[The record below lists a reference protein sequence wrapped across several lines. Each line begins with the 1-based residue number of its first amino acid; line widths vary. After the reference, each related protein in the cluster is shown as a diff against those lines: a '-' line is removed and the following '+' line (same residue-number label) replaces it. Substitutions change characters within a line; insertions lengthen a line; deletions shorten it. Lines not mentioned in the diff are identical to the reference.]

1 MNPREFF
8 REPGYE
14 KALLLSYSFDPI
26 FFESV
31 VLTDLW
37 AGRASEVLVCV
48 DRGQMDASI
57 SSAGSQAR
65 HLGKRYLV
73 ASAGH
78 AGAFHPKV
86 YLRLGRES
94 GLVMVGSGNLTSAGW
109 GGNEELA
116 TAWRVGPAQEDEGGW
131 ISLLLEDVAHWCEGE
146 FERETISRLRALSWL
161 PEIATVPGPDSRLLY
176 SRANSSLGSQV
187 ARRWAGRTFS
197 EVSVLTGSTD
207 EGGAFLRWA
216 HRIFGISKATV
227 ALTPQCASFRP
238 EQLADLPLDLR
249 IVVADP
255 AKRLHAKACW
265 FDGPDGAAALMGSAN
280 CSAAAWLLA
289 PDGGGNVESIVVYDH
304 PDRADFTS
312 LWDVLDRPAQMPGEA
327 LHPLPSKPQ
336 AALHDAPAY
345 RIVEVLWDSDLGIF
359 SLGVKP
365 GLASPGSIV
374 LICEREEIQMHPA
387 DEAFTH
393 WRSRPQ
399 ALAGAPATTVVSARI
414 EVGGKRWMT
423 PLHWIN
429 DVTQLQRSM
438 RSSRDVN
445 PIRDMDFSGT
455 LSEQRKVLEQLNE
468 VARYLV
474 SDYGHYV
481 DPGRNRRVAENRQ
494 EEEPAKAVDPDALIY
509 EIGKESVYGGSS
521 GGSNMSLSLSGIT
534 ALFFYDEF
542 ETEDPSEFTDEDDS
556 PKQKPSRQKPKAREQ
571 GAIDPKFKK
580 KLCQQVE
587 SFIDKIYDDEFA
599 TRCTATQ
606 MVQAVT
612 YPLAIAHRGR
622 PQGWVDDEDGE
633 QWALWI
639 FALLFREDF
648 SGEDGLLRA
657 VERRYRNQGESTVFE
672 DVVGDGTLWLVLV
685 ATLFSA
691 RWNED
696 GGEFERALAIREV
709 FSMPQLISSAVPG
722 RISSLVKKM
731 RVEDAKSMLER
742 HAPRVCE
749 SLLAIEER
757 IESAWDTLIDR
768 QSKANVSFQVGDVLW
783 RRSGWAVCIEGIVA
797 TSPQTNVR
805 ARFRGRD
812 TKVRSSFYI
821 NVSEAAR
828 CSDEISELLAA
839 VREALDSME
848 GDAAPCAS

>member
-14 KALLLSYSFDPI
+14 KALLLSFSFDPM

-37 AGRASEVLVCV
+37 AGRTSEVLVCV
-48 DRGQMDASI
+48 DRGQMDTSI
-57 SSAGSQAR
+57 ASAGAQAR

-78 AGAFHPKV
+78 PGAFHPKL

-94 GLVMVGSGNLTSAGW
+94 GMVMVGSGNLTSAGW
-109 GGNEELA
+109 GGNDELA
-116 TAWRVGPAQEDEGGW
+116 TAWRVGPGQEDEGGW
-131 ISLLLEDVAHWCEGE
+131 VPLLLEDVARWCDGE
-146 FERETISRLRALSWL
+146 FERETVSRLRAVTWL
-161 PEIATVPGPDSRLLY
+161 PEIATVPRPDSRLLY
-176 SRANSSLGSQV
+176 SRANSPLGSQI
-187 ARRWAGRTFS
+187 AHRWAGRTFS

-207 EGGAFLRWA
+207 ESGAFLRWA
-216 HRIFGISKATV
+216 HRTFGISKATV
-227 ALTPQCASFRP
+227 ALTPQCASFRL
-238 EQLADLPLDLR
+238 EQLADLPLELK

-255 AKRLHAKACW
+255 AKRLHAKAYW
-265 FDGPDGAAALMGSAN
+265 FDGPEGAAALMGSAN
-280 CSAAAWLLA
+280 CSAAAWLLT

-304 PDRADFTS
+304 PDRVEFTS
-312 LWDVLDRPAQMPGEA
+312 LWDVLDRPAQMPSEV
-327 LHPLPSKPQ
+327 LHPLLSRPEP
-336 AALHDAPAY
+336 ALQDAPAY
-345 RIVEVLWDSDLGIF
+345 CLVEVLWDSDLGMF

-365 GLASPGSIV
+365 GLASSGSLV
-374 LICEREEIQMHPA
+374 LICGREEIQMHSV
-387 DEAFTH
+387 DEAFIH
-393 WRSRPQ
+393 WRSGPQ
-399 ALAGAPATTVVSARI
+399 ALPGSPASTVVSARI
-414 EVGGKRWMT
+414 EVDGKQWLT

-429 DVTQLQRSM
+429 DVTQLQGSM

-445 PIRDMDFSGT
+445 SIRDMDFSGS

-481 DPGRNRRVAENRQ
+481 DPGRNRRIIANQQ
-494 EEEPAKAVDPDALIY
+494 EESPVKAVDPDALIH
-509 EIGKESVYGGSS
+509 EIRKESVNVGSS
-521 GGSNMSLSLSGIT
+521 GGRSMSLSLSGIT
-534 ALFFYDEF
+534 ALFFDDEF
-542 ETEDPSEFTDEDDS
+542 ETEDPTEFNDEDES
-556 PKQKPSRQKPKAREQ
+556 PKQKPSRQKAKSREQ

-622 PQGWVDDEDGE
+622 PQGWVDEDDGE

-657 VERRYRNQGESTVFE
+657 VERRYRNQGESDIFE

-685 ATLFSA
+685 STLFSA
-691 RWNED
+691 PWDED

-709 FSMPQLISSAVPG
+709 FSMPQLFSSAVPG
-722 RISSLVKKM
+722 RISSLVRKM
-731 RVEDAKSMLER
+731 RIEDARNMLER
-742 HAPRVCE
+742 HAPRVCK

-757 IESAWDTLIDR
+757 IESEWSVLIDY
-768 QSKANVSFQVGDVLW
+768 QSKAHVSFQVGDVLW
-783 RRSGWAVCIEGIVA
+783 RKSGWAVCIEGIVA
-797 TSPQTNVR
+797 TSPQANVR
-805 ARFRGRD
+805 VRFRGRE
-812 TKVRSSFYI
+812 TSVRSSFYI

-828 CSDEISELLAA
+828 RSEVVRELL
-839 VREALDSME
+839 VEVYQALE
-848 GDAAPCAS
+848 GSQVG